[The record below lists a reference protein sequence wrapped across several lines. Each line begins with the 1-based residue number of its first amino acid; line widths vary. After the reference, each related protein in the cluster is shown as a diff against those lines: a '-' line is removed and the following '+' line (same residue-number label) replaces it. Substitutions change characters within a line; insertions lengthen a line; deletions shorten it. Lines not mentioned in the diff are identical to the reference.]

1 MNCHPVAGERETK
14 FICSSRYVHY
24 KLKAKRT
31 EHGVSPTQEYY
42 PGNTHR
48 SQIHFQLV
56 QCLPAA
62 AAAAAREENSAQI
75 IRNLGN

>member
-1 MNCHPVAGERETK
+1 MAGLCLQICPFETE
-14 FICSSRYVHY
+14 I
-24 KLKAKRT
+24 AKRT
-31 EHGVSPTQEYY
+31 EHGVFPTQEYY
-42 PGNTHR
+42 PKNTHR

-62 AAAAAREENSAQI
+62 AAAAKEENSAQT